1 MRNYQLVLLLK
12 SDLKREQKDKL
23 FEEIKKMFE
32 NALTQKVDSIGER
45 KLSYP
50 IKRER
55 KGEYVI
61 LNVEAEKV
69 TSDLNKALLIREEIL
84 RHLLIRN

>member
-1 MRNYQLVLLLK
+1 MVLLLK